1 MTFLLFINESAAP
14 PNEDLVAW
22 AETYGVKGD
31 LRSRYTVFSMI
42 MADTSLSRGALNG
55 DDIEGSSLWE
65 IALAE
70 LKTTKRR
77 GFPQWESCFM
87 NYRPASRE
95 MLWGE
100 EEESLTALFEGKDME
115 SFLNA
120 LVAYYRRR
128 GFGYFAFYP
137 FFRWERDRVF
147 PIFHPDLVEMDTLLG
162 YEDQKTQICRNT
174 EAFLRGSHGNNVLLY
189 GERGT
194 GKSSTVKAVG
204 TKYYREGLRL
214 VELDRGDLTSLGALC
229 RYLEGIGL
237 HFIVCIDDL
246 SFDDFE
252 TDYKSLKA
260 VLEGSLT
267 KQRDNVLIY
276 ATSNRRHLVKETW
289 DERQGGE
296 INARENA
303 DEKMSLS
310 DRFGLSIAFLN
321 PDQEEFLAMAADI
334 ARRRGLDIPWS
345 ELRRDALLW
354 EKWQHGLSGRTAV
367 QFVNEM
373 ECRLMVN
380 EVK

>member
-70 LKTTKRR
+70 LKTIKRR

-128 GFGYFAFYP
+128 GFGYFAFYHC
-137 FFRWERDRVF
+137 F
-147 PIFHPDLVEMDTLLG
+147 
-162 YEDQKTQICRNT
+162 
-174 EAFLRGSHGNNVLLY
+174 Y
-189 GERGT
+189 G
-194 GKSSTVKAVG
+194 
-204 TKYYREGLRL
+204 
-214 VELDRGDLTSLGALC
+214 C
-229 RYLEGIGL
+229 
-237 HFIVCIDDL
+237 
-246 SFDDFE
+246 
-252 TDYKSLKA
+252 
-260 VLEGSLT
+260 
-267 KQRDNVLIY
+267 
-276 ATSNRRHLVKETW
+276 
-289 DERQGGE
+289 
-296 INARENA
+296 
-303 DEKMSLS
+303 
-310 DRFGLSIAFLN
+310 
-321 PDQEEFLAMAADI
+321 
-334 ARRRGLDIPWS
+334 
-345 ELRRDALLW
+345 
-354 EKWQHGLSGRTAV
+354 
-367 QFVNEM
+367 
-373 ECRLMVN
+373 
-380 EVK
+380 